1 MNTRRVSILGLG
13 LMGSA
18 IAERLEGAGR
28 ELAVWNRSPAKS
40 EPFAARG
47 VRVLEAPEE
56 AWDHAP
62 VAITMLA
69 DGAALEA
76 VAGELLGG
84 DRPGRVLVDM
94 STVGADTSASIARA
108 AERAGVACLRSPV
121 SGNPSVVAAGN
132 LGLIVSGPR
141 DRYDDLL
148 PLLSAI
154 GPHVFH
160 VGTGE
165 EARVVKLALNLMLAG
180 TAQLMAEALVLG
192 EKHGIDRA
200 AMLDVMGASAVGSP
214 FVKYKTS
221 ALIDDDYRSTF

>member
-84 DRPGRVLVDM
+84 DRPGRDRGDDERRGSARPGRVLVDM
-94 STVGADTSASIARA
+94 STV
-108 AERAGVACLRSPV
+108 
-121 SGNPSVVAAGN
+121 
-132 LGLIVSGPR
+132 
-141 DRYDDLL
+141 
-148 PLLSAI
+148 
-154 GPHVFH
+154 
-160 VGTGE
+160 
-165 EARVVKLALNLMLAG
+165 
-180 TAQLMAEALVLG
+180 
-192 EKHGIDRA
+192 
-200 AMLDVMGASAVGSP
+200 
-214 FVKYKTS
+214 
-221 ALIDDDYRSTF
+221 